1 MDSYTSLFGIEL
13 IPCIQTLAHLE
24 CMLRWKEY
32 DGIRDID
39 NILLADEEKT
49 YDFIREM
56 FRQMAG
62 NLKSRRINI
71 GMDEAHM
78 LGLGAHLDRYGY
90 ENRMDIMLRHYRRVA
105 EIAESFGYQPMMW
118 SDMFFRLATHGEYY
132 TEEELQIDPG
142 VGAALSDDITLIY
155 WDYYTLEEKSTQNV
169 LQP

>member
-1 MDSYTSLFGIEL
+1 MH
-13 IPCIQTLAHLE
+13 AALE
-24 CMLRWKEY
+24 EY

-118 SDMFFRLATHGEYY
+118 SDMFSVWQPMGNIIRKKSFKSIPASGRLCPMIS
-132 TEEELQIDPG
+132 L
-142 VGAALSDDITLIY
+142 
-155 WDYYTLEEKSTQNV
+155 
-169 LQP
+169 